1 MCVPSRAA
9 QLKQLYESQWKRRL
23 AMNTERE
30 RDKLMM
36 KEEELDR
43 HRDQRA
49 WDAKSC
55 LAGVVSNKQSLPA
68 NLYLQVYGYIE
79 RWDGI

>member
-1 MCVPSRAA
+1 
-9 QLKQLYESQWKRRL
+9 
-23 AMNTERE
+23 MNTERE

-36 KEEELDR
+36 REEELDR
-43 HRDQRA
+43 HRDQR
-49 WDAKSC
+49 AKSC